1 MNTLRRKAEFDVF
14 SLCLKNDP
22 AKGYPSSF
30 ILAIQP
36 HTKLDT
42 WSLLTRIV
50 KKTTQHC
57 THSRYGDD
65 NVDDDNDDNE

>member
-30 ILAIQP
+30 ILALQSP
-36 HTKLDT
+36 LYSC
-42 WSLLTRIV
+42 SLYVKPLGFATTRTHANAM
-50 KKTTQHC
+50 KEMMKTT
-57 THSRYGDD
+57 TELKG
-65 NVDDDNDDNE
+65 N

>member
-42 WSLLTRIV
+42 WSLLTILV
-50 KKTTQHC
+50 KKDYTTL
-57 THSRYGDD
+57 
-65 NVDDDNDDNE
+65 